1 MVAVWP
7 VLPQWSRLGGG
18 TDGGCV
24 AGVTTV
30 VTIRRRDRWWLY
42 GQCYHSGHTYEDG
55 QVVAVWPVLPQ
66 WSHLGGGTGGG
77 YMASATTVVKIRRR
91 DRW

>member
-7 VLPQWSRLGGG
+7 VVPQWSHLGGG

-30 VTIRRRDRWWLY
+30 VTFRRMDCVAGVTTVVTLMRRDRWWMC
-42 GQCYHSGHTYEDG
+42 GRFYHSGHT
-55 QVVAVWPVLPQ
+55 
-66 WSHLGGGTGGG
+66 
-77 YMASATTVVKIRRR
+77 
-91 DRW
+91 

>member
-7 VLPQWSRLGGG
+7 VVPQWSHLGGG

-30 VTIRRRDRWWLY
+30 VTLRRMD
-42 GQCYHSGHTYEDG
+42 C
-55 QVVAVWPVLPQ
+55 VVAVWPVLPQ
-66 WSHLGGGTGGG
+66 WSHLGGW
-77 YMASATTVVKIRRR
+77 TVWLVLPQ
-91 DRW
+91 WPHL

>member
-7 VLPQWSRLGGG
+7 VVPQWSHLGGG

-30 VTIRRRDRWWLY
+30 VTLRRMDCVAGVTTVVTLMRRDRWWMC
-42 GQCYHSGHTYEDG
+42 GRFYHSGHT
-55 QVVAVWPVLPQ
+55 
-66 WSHLGGGTGGG
+66 
-77 YMASATTVVKIRRR
+77 
-91 DRW
+91 